1 MDFSFCGKYHGKNL
15 LGDDYLEQA
24 QAIRAIFDELGLVCG
39 QAHAPFDFEFCDEM
53 KPEDPVFR
61 NILRSIEAA
70 AILGA
75 PYIVVHPVLS
85 PIYVDML
92 EYNLRFYRTLAPNSE
107 KFGVKI
113 AIENIFDRE
122 PSQRC
127 MGRFGT
133 PEKLNGLIDK
143 LDNPCFVACC
153 DTGHATITGTP
164 AQDFIRGMDA
174 SRLRLMHVQDT
185 DLLDDDHRVPY
196 MGLQDWDAILDA
208 LVQIGYEG
216 DFSMEIGGH
225 FYRLAPELMGPALDF
240 AAAVGRYIVNRFEA
254 LRK

>member
-1 MDFSFCGKYHGKNL
+1 MRLGVATDTVCYKLGYREGLTRIRQAGFESVDFSFCGEHNAKNL
-15 LGDDYLEQA
+15 LGEDYIAQA
-24 QAIRAIFDELGLVCG
+24 HAIRAILDETGLVCG

-92 EYNLRFYRTLAPNSE
+92 EYNLRFYRTLAPYSE

-127 MGRFGT
+127 MGR
-133 PEKLNGLIDK
+133 
-143 LDNPCFVACC
+143 
-153 DTGHATITGTP
+153 
-164 AQDFIRGMDA
+164 
-174 SRLRLMHVQDT
+174 
-185 DLLDDDHRVPY
+185 
-196 MGLQDWDAILDA
+196 
-208 LVQIGYEG
+208 
-216 DFSMEIGGH
+216 
-225 FYRLAPELMGPALDF
+225 
-240 AAAVGRYIVNRFEA
+240 YIVNRFEA